1 MESKLI
7 LCRNCKNKKLEKLF
21 SLGSLSFTGKFAKN
35 KKVNIPKAEISLVKC
50 KNCSL
55 VQLNKSF
62 NPKYLY
68 GKDYGYR
75 SGINKTM
82 TTHLTNTVKL
92 LSKKSKLKKNEYVLD
107 IASNDGTLLNQ
118 YKTGVIKVGIDPII
132 NKFSK
137 YYKSINYAINDF
149 FSLKSIKRNKLKNE
163 FKIITALAV
172 FYDLKDPNSFLND
185 VKSLIDKKNGIFFLE
200 FADLLSLIK
209 YKLFDTICHE
219 HLEYYSAKVII
230 NMVKNNGMKVFD
242 IHTNDINGGSIRFFI
257 CNENANFK
265 INKKNI
271 EKYLAE
277 EKKYK
282 LEKKDTYK
290 SFFREI
296 NIIKQKLIKIIDKIK
311 SEGKTIH
318 GYGASTK
325 GNVLLQYFKINS
337 IQMPFIA
344 DRNPEKNGLYTP
356 STKIKIISE
365 QSSRDKKPDY
375 YLVLPW
381 HFKKEILKR
390 EEKIIKS
397 GTKFIFP
404 LSKIKINN

>member
-82 TTHLTNTVKL
+82 TAHLTNTVKL

-118 YKTGVIKVGIDPII
+118 YKKGVIKVGIDPII

-137 YYKSINYAINDF
+137 YYKSINYGINDF

-185 VKSLIDKKNGIFFLE
+185 VQSLIDKKNGIFLLE

-219 HLEYYSAKVII
+219 HLEYYSAIVII

>member
-35 KKVNIPKAEISLVKC
+35 KKAEISLVKC

-118 YKTGVIKVGIDPII
+118 YKKGVIKVGIDPII

-185 VKSLIDKKNGIFFLE
+185 VKSLIDKKNGIFLLE

-219 HLEYYSAKVII
+219 HLEYYSAKVIV

-271 EKYLAE
+271 EKYLTE

-365 QSSRDKKPDY
+365 QSSRNKKPDY

>member
-68 GKDYGYR
+68 GKDYGYK

-118 YKTGVIKVGIDPII
+118 YKKGVIKVGIDPII

-185 VKSLIDKKNGIFFLE
+185 VKSLIDKKNGIFLLE

-219 HLEYYSAKVII
+219 HLEYYSAKVIV

-271 EKYLAE
+271 EKYLTE

-365 QSSRDKKPDY
+365 QSSRNKKPDY

>member
-118 YKTGVIKVGIDPII
+118 YKKGVIKVGIDPII

-149 FSLKSIKRNKLKNE
+149 FSLKSIKRNKLK
-163 FKIITALAV
+163 
-172 FYDLKDPNSFLND
+172 
-185 VKSLIDKKNGIFFLE
+185 KSWI
-200 FADLLSLIK
+200 
-209 YKLFDTICHE
+209 
-219 HLEYYSAKVII
+219 
-230 NMVKNNGMKVFD
+230 
-242 IHTNDINGGSIRFFI
+242 
-257 CNENANFK
+257 
-265 INKKNI
+265 
-271 EKYLAE
+271 
-277 EKKYK
+277 
-282 LEKKDTYK
+282 
-290 SFFREI
+290 
-296 NIIKQKLIKIIDKIK
+296 
-311 SEGKTIH
+311 
-318 GYGASTK
+318 
-325 GNVLLQYFKINS
+325 
-337 IQMPFIA
+337 P
-344 DRNPEKNGLYTP
+344 
-356 STKIKIISE
+356 
-365 QSSRDKKPDY
+365 
-375 YLVLPW
+375 
-381 HFKKEILKR
+381 
-390 EEKIIKS
+390 
-397 GTKFIFP
+397 
-404 LSKIKINN
+404 